1 MNGQFGMGMPMN
13 NMNMMGGM
21 GMPMN
26 NMNMMGGMG
35 GMGMPMNNMNMMG
48 GMGGMGMPMN
58 YMDDEDWMKGF
69 KMGVEE
75 VNNIGEDNDNESKL
89 PGPKLNVIF
98 KTTKGT
104 QTTLVLSHGT
114 TIDTALKKY
123 LKRIG
128 KPELINKKDSMI
140 CFLYNAAK
148 LQFGDNTTVEQF
160 FKFNNNPTVVV
171 NDVNNLIGA

>member
-1 MNGQFGMGMPMN
+1 MNGQF
-13 NMNMMGGM
+13 GM

-35 GMGMPMNNMNMMG
+35 GMGMPMNNMMG

-58 YMDDEDWMKGF
+58 NMMGGMGGMGMNMNYMEDEDWMKGF

-75 VNNIGEDNDNESKL
+75 VTNIGENNDSESQL

-104 QTTLVLSHGT
+104 QTTLVLTHGT

-123 LKRIG
+123 LKRVG
-128 KPELINKKDSMI
+128 KPELIIKKDSKI
-140 CFLYNAAK
+140 CFLYNATQLK
-148 LQFGDNTTVEQF
+148 FGDNTTIEQF